1 MPSFTYNPGPDD
13 PEVIRTLGHTF
24 TEGES
29 VEFPDD
35 HPNVAKLRGNR
46 FFSEAGQGNEQGPA
60 FDERQAQANLAAE
73 KKIDG
78 RTKEAREARQKAAQ
92 AAAEAE
98 RLERQADSSRRSL
111 GSLSP
116 AELRAME
123 QQRGLSGDDGAPV
136 PGEPG
141 WRDPN
146 GDQSADQSQG
156 NQTR

>member
-24 TEGES
+24 TAGES

-35 HPNVAKLRGNR
+35 HPNVHKLRGNR
-46 FFSEAGQGNEQGPA
+46 FFSEEGQGNEQGPA
-60 FDERQAQANLAAE
+60 FDERQAKANLAAV

-78 RTKEAREARQKAAQ
+78 RSKEARDARQKAAE
-92 AAAEAE
+92 AAATAE
-98 RLERQADSSRRSL
+98 RLERQEQSSRRAL
-111 GSLSP
+111 GNLSP
-116 AELRAME
+116 SERAAMDRARAQQEGVAEND
-123 QQRGLSGDDGAPV
+123 GDPV

-146 GDQSADQSQG
+146 VGPQAIA
-156 NQTR
+156 